1 MIEQLTIE
9 GYRGFE
15 KLSMEGLGRVNLLVG
30 RNNNGKTSVLEAVRL
45 LASASGLRAMM
56 EVAKHR
62 GEASFRD
69 STIEQPQAQYLVE
82 LGRFFHGHKPV
93 FGDTLRIAAGEEGAS
108 FLATLKDTPGD
119 SEEEVRR
126 YAKIRDDDP
135 VYLLRSADPKRPT
148 MRQNISEARSDGVSL
163 LNKELWDRL
172 SYGGMVTLGDAVTP
186 LLHIPTTG
194 LTIRTLSELW
204 ASRVLDGKE
213 GDVAAGLRSVL
224 GSVRDLNFLGG
235 VGTGGGSDRVFVGLS
250 EREERVPLGSLG
262 EGMTR
267 MLGLS
272 LALSSLRGGI
282 FLVDEIDTGLHHSVL
297 PDMWKLVMAAAEQ
310 NDVQV
315 FATTH
320 SEDCLEGL
328 AEAVKDREERPADAG
343 GPAVFRISQEHQ
355 EATRFDRDSFL
366 YAMENGW
373 EVRGR

>member
-235 VGTGGGSDRVFVGLS
+235 VGTGGGSDRVFVGLLKPRS
-250 EREERVPLGSLG
+250 VCRLEAWGKELPQI
-262 EGMTR
+262 
-267 MLGLS
+267 GLS
-272 LALSSLRGGI
+272 LALSSLSRRHFPCGR
-282 FLVDEIDTGLHHSVL
+282 
-297 PDMWKLVMAAAEQ
+297 
-310 NDVQV
+310 
-315 FATTH
+315 
-320 SEDCLEGL
+320 
-328 AEAVKDREERPADAG
+328 DRHRPSPLRPAGHVEAGHGRRGAERRAAFRNDA
-343 GPAVFRISQEHQ
+343 Q
-355 EATRFDRDSFL
+355 
-366 YAMENGW
+366 
-373 EVRGR
+373 